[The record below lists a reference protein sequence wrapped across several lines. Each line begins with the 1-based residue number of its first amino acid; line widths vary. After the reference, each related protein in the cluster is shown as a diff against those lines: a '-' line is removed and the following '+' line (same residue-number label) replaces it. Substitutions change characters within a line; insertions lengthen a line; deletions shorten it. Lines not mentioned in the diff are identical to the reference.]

1 MASGKK
7 VAIGVVAVIA
17 VILFFTSVPW
27 YVPLALIA
35 LAIGVPL
42 AGWAMLDSSQRR
54 RIRGNRR
61 RSIGG

>member
-1 MASGKK
+1 MTPGKK
-7 VAIGVVAVIA
+7 VAIGVIVVALV
-17 VILFFTSVPW
+17 LFIFPIPFW
-27 YVPLALIA
+27 VPLVLIA
-35 LAIGVPL
+35 LGLGIPL